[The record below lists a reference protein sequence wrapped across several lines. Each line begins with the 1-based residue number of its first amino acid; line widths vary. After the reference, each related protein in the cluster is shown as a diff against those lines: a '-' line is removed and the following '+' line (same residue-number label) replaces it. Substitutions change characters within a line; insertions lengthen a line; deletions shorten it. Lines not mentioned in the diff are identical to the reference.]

1 MDLERVARAGGG
13 DGHEEPGAVEV
24 ALCGEPAAA
33 GDGDEGGESERGAD
47 LAEGRLDADA
57 GPRAGRS
64 S

>member
-1 MDLERVARAGGG
+1 MAMKSQEPSKSPFVASL
-13 DGHEEPGAVEV
+13 P
-24 ALCGEPAAA
+24 PP